1 MPIFQ
6 RHNRY
11 YAILQQLFITK
22 STIKEIETFQ
32 FSQKKFNEEKIEIE
46 KCLIAINRMKSITE
60 SLKIPSI
67 IIVKRKILDLIIFS
81 LIKLNKDKFNLSE
94 NYCPNRDFLDKIM
107 AKLENYSKNV
117 LRKDEKVK
125 FERHKKYINELIDK
139 NDTIIEFPFSCSDNN
154 LVMIMRYLGYCK
166 RKYNKI
172 VHIPE
177 ESLKYYLYL
186 SFNDRIEPKYKELL
200 NLFIDYDKNK
210 DKIEKSNPGLNSQ
223 NKIEEEEKENSKEEN
238 ETNSLYEKPFKI
250 KLDTALDFF
259 LKEDFG
265 IEDDYSK
272 LEKKLEEIESKK
284 NLFLDKYDDYMSE
297 GWKQLLT
304 IYDKFDNKEN
314 KNNMSI
320 FYPNEKEFINDITKD
335 VEDTLKVLEANLL
348 EIKEVKDEVTM
359 KDMINQFFS
368 KYSQIIQKEL
378 KFDKDYYLNLCETVI
393 GRYLLI
399 FFQIQLIKYQLL
411 DSYSKKFAKII
422 NDFYEINKNNIKT
435 EIIELKNQSRKLVDE
450 IKKINSIKS
459 PKKMFFDWKF
469 KNGLIFKDDFETFI
483 NGIKNYVGSVELK
496 FNGDFISDEATSL
509 WLIKNELDQY
519 VD

>member
-1 MPIFQ
+1 
-6 RHNRY
+6 
-11 YAILQQLFITK
+11 
-22 STIKEIETFQ
+22 
-32 FSQKKFNEEKIEIE
+32 
-46 KCLIAINRMKSITE
+46 MKSIIE

-107 AKLENYSKNV
+107 AKLENYSKNIQW
-117 LRKDEKVK
+117 KDEKEK

-139 NDTIIEFPFSCSDNN
+139 KDTIIEFPFSCSDNY
-154 LVMIMRYLGYCK
+154 LYMIMRYLFFCK

-172 VHIPE
+172 VHISE
-177 ESLKYYLYL
+177 ESLKYFLYL
-186 SFNDRIEPKYKELL
+186 SFNDRIEPKFKELL
-200 NLFIDYDKNK
+200 NLFINYDKNK

-238 ETNSLYEKPFKI
+238 ETNFLYEKPFKI
-250 KLDTALDFF
+250 KLDTVLELF
-259 LKEDFG
+259 LKDNFC
-265 IEDDYSK
+265 IEDDNTK

-284 NLFLDKYDDYMSE
+284 NLFLDKYDNYVSE

-304 IYDKFDNKEN
+304 IYDNFEN
-314 KNNMSI
+314 KNNMNI

-335 VEDTLKVLEANLL
+335 FEDTLKVLEANLL
-348 EIKEVKDEVTM
+348 KLKEVKDEVTM
-359 KDMINQFFS
+359 KQLIYQFFS
-368 KYSQIIQKEL
+368 KYSQITQKEL
-378 KFDKDYYLNLCETVI
+378 KFDKDYYLNLCETVE

-422 NDFYEINKNNIKT
+422 NDFYEINKNNIMT
-435 EIIELKNQSRKLVDE
+435 EIIELKNQSRKLGNE
-450 IKKINSIKS
+450 IKKINNIKS
-459 PKKMFFDWKF
+459 PKKIFFDWKF
-469 KNGLIFKDDFETFI
+469 QNGLILKEDFESFI

-509 WLIKNELDQY
+509 
-519 VD
+519 